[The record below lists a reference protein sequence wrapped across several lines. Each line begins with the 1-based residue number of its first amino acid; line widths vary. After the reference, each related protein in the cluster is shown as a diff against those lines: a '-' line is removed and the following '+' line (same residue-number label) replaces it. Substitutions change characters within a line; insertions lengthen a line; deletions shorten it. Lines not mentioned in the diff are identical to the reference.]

1 MNYFLSLLLLLLLN
15 SCVIQRS
22 VVRQPQLSVAV
33 FAQNQVAIPNA
44 NVYLYWWFNPY
55 SSLEA
60 SQSFVTDVKGFVRL
74 PEVLQTEMSFPLMIH
89 GVKEYQHTL
98 CIQVAGYRTLVMTL
112 RASPKDN
119 IVLETPL
126 NPGESLPICQS
137 FDSVYNHPGSSRPD
151 IEQQHPAVE
160 AAYEIEF

>member
-1 MNYFLSLLLLLLLN
+1 
-15 SCVIQRS
+15 
-22 VVRQPQLSVAV
+22 LSVAV

-55 SSLEA
+55 SSLQE
-60 SQSFVTDVKGFVRL
+60 SQLFVTDPEGFVRL

-98 CIQVAGYRTLVMTL
+98 CIQVTGYRTLVMTL
-112 RASPKDN
+112 RALPKDN

-126 NPGESLPICQS
+126 NSGESLAICQS
-137 FDSVYNHPGSSRPD
+137 FASVYNHPGTSRPD
-151 IEQQHPAVE
+151 IEQQHPGVQ
-160 AAYEIEF
+160 AAYEITRF